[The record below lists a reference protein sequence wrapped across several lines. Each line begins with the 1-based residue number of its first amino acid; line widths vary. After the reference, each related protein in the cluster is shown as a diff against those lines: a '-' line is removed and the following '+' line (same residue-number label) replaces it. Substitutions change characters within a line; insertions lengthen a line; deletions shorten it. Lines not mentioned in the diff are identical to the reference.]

1 MQHDSP
7 SGRDRNR
14 SPCRISSGSSS
25 RTGRSART
33 WAWWADCLGE
43 DGGRDPRRAAALLRY
58 TAALLAQVRAHNE
71 GEVDFLWPVAA
82 AAAGQAVDVAP
93 LADDRHAVAAA
104 LVQVSQALDAVRAG
118 HGAPADLHAL
128 LGRLRGLLDEHITDE
143 EQQTFPAIRRYLR
156 ADTYQWCEKQ
166 MQRHSPLPA
175 RRFAPQWLARHT
187 RPGELRRLRGTCIW
201 PDRILLARSGRRPT
215 RKEEKK

>member
-1 MQHDSP
+1 MPDLIRLVVTHRAIRQDL
-7 SGRDRNR
+7 GRL
-14 SPCRISSGSSS
+14 
-25 RTGRSART
+25 
-33 WAWWADCLGE
+33 ADCLGE

-166 MQRHSPLPA
+166 MQRHSPLRPA
-175 RRFAPQWLARHT
+175 GSPRNGWPATRGQASCVGCGAPASGPTGSFWPAQAGGQPEKRRRN
-187 RPGELRRLRGTCIW
+187 
-201 PDRILLARSGRRPT
+201 D
-215 RKEEKK
+215 

>member
-1 MQHDSP
+1 MD
-7 SGRDRNR
+7 
-14 SPCRISSGSSS
+14 I
-25 RTGRSART
+25 
-33 WAWWADCLGE
+33 
-43 DGGRDPRRAAALLRY
+43 
-58 TAALLAQVRAHNE
+58 
-71 GEVDFLWPVAA
+71 LWPMAA

-143 EQQTFPAIRRYLR
+143 EQQTFPAIRQYVR

-166 MQRHSPLPA
+166 MQRHSPLPRPA
-175 RRFAPQWLARHT
+175 GSPRNGWPATRGQASCVGCGAPASGPT
-187 RPGELRRLRGTCIW
+187 DP
-201 PDRILLARSGRRPT
+201 LARSGRRPT